1 MGGTTDMVQDT
12 NQHHE
17 LILTN
22 RNELEISG
30 VTGIE
35 SFDSEEFLLATHY
48 GYVGIRGQELHLKN
62 LDLEQGIISIRG
74 QFLDI
79 SYLDVNHPRSD
90 KTKSVL
96 GRLFR

>member
-1 MGGTTDMVQDT
+1 MVQDT
-12 NQHHE
+12 NNNHHE

-22 RNELEISG
+22 RNELEVSG

-35 SFDSEEFLLATHY
+35 SFDCEEFLLSTDY

-62 LDLEQGIISIRG
+62 LDLEKGIISIRG

>member
-1 MGGTTDMVQDT
+1 MVEEWK
-12 NQHHE
+12 HHE
-17 LILTN
+17 LIMTN
-22 RNELEISG
+22 RNELEVSG
-30 VTGIE
+30 VTGVE
-35 SFDSEEFLLATHY
+35 SFDSEEFLLATDF

-62 LDLEQGIISIRG
+62 LDLDQGIVSIRG

-79 SYLDVNHPRSD
+79 SYIDVNQPRSE